1 MMFRSLVGLGLLT
14 LTSAL
19 AKSDEPVRVRVLTYN
34 IHHAEGT
41 DGKLD
46 LARIS
51 KIISS
56 VQPDLVALQEID
68 FKTDRTGGVD
78 QAAELARM
86 TGLHVAPGPNID
98 YQNGRY
104 GTATLSRWKIVSHQ
118 NHQLPNFGGEQR
130 GVLVTEFE
138 IENGGP
144 RLHFLGTH
152 FDHRSDERERLASTK
167 FVNELIGQIE
177 GPALLAGDLNA
188 VPDSDTLNR
197 LESSWTN
204 ATAEKPLPTIPS
216 KVPSR
221 QIDYV
226 LYRPAT
232 EWRVIEARV
241 LEEPVASDHR
251 PLLVVLEWRHAK

>member
-1 MMFRSLVGLGLLT
+1 MILRSLVGLGLLT
-14 LTSAL
+14 LSSTL

-68 FKTDRTGGVD
+68 FNTDRTGGVD

-130 GVLVTEFE
+130 GVLETTIQVDD
-138 IENGGP
+138 GR
-144 RLHFLGTH
+144 RLRFLGTH
-152 FDHRSDERERLASTK
+152 FDHRPDERERLASAE
-167 FVNELIGQIE
+167 FVNELIGHIE

-188 VPDSDTLNR
+188 VPDSATLNR

-216 KVPSR
+216 KEPSR

-232 EWRVIEARV
+232 SWRVIEARV
-241 LEEPVASDHR
+241 LEEPIASDHR
-251 PLLVVLEWRHAK
+251 PLLVVLEWRPS